1 MHAVFIAREN
11 RSQQVNNLLNCGWL
25 DCVQYRVLYPNGD
38 VTCLAVAACVNE
50 AQAAFS
56 SGQAPAE
63 FVDTVA
69 AL

>member
-50 AQAAFS
+50 AQSCKQDEGDALAEHIRS
-56 SGQAPAE
+56 S
-63 FVDTVA
+63 
-69 AL
+69 